1 MSDLSPKCAAER
13 PLAVSINEYALWRPL
28 ASRGREQTVEISM
41 KLFSFWRSLATYRV
55 RIALNLKGLVPD
67 EVVDVNLM
75 KGAQREAAYRAVN
88 PMMALPAFIDGEGPI
103 LFESLAIIEY
113 LDETHPNPPLL
124 PRDARGRAR
133 VRGLAQIVAC
143 DSHPLIV
150 PRVREYLEHEF
161 KLDEP
166 TRIKWCQHW
175 HTAAVTALEAHLKEA
190 ATGRYCHGD
199 AITLADIC
207 LASQAA
213 GAKFFS
219 VDTAPFSNFTRIAN
233 SLSTI
238 DAFARAHPLK
248 QPGAP
253 AS

>member
-1 MSDLSPKCAAER
+1 
-13 PLAVSINEYALWRPL
+13 
-28 ASRGREQTVEISM
+28 
-41 KLFSFWRSLATYRV
+41 
-55 RIALNLKGLVPD
+55 
-67 EVVDVNLM
+67 
-75 KGAQREAAYRAVN
+75 
-88 PMMALPAFIDGEGPI
+88 MMAIPALVDGDGPA

-124 PRDARGRAR
+124 PRDPRGRAR

-161 KLDEP
+161 KLDEAAR
-166 TRIKWCQHW
+166 TKWCQHW
-175 HTAAVTALEAHLKEA
+175 HTAALTALEAHLA
-190 ATGRYCHGD
+190 GPATGRYCHGD
-199 AITLADIC
+199 TITLADIC

-213 GAKFFS
+213 GAKFFN
-219 VDTAPFSNFTRIAN
+219 VDTARFPNFSRIAN
-233 SLSTI
+233 SLATI

-253 AS
+253 TA

>member
-1 MSDLSPKCAAER
+1 
-13 PLAVSINEYALWRPL
+13 
-28 ASRGREQTVEISM
+28 M

-55 RIALNLKGLVPD
+55 RIALNLKGLTPD
-67 EVVDVNLM
+67 EVIQVNLI
-75 KGAQREAAYRAVN
+75 KGEQRADSYRAVN
-88 PMMALPAFIDGEGPI
+88 PMMAIPALVDGDGPA

-113 LDETHPNPPLL
+113 LDETHPSPPLL

-133 VRGLAQIVAC
+133 VRGLSQIVAC

-150 PRVREYLEHEF
+150 PRVREYLSHEF
-161 KLDEP
+161 KLDE
-166 TRIKWCQHW
+166 
-175 HTAAVTALEAHLKEA
+175 AAVTKWCRHWHVAALTAIETHLQDK
-190 ATGRYCHGD
+190 ATGRYGHGD
-199 AITLADIC
+199 AVTLADIC

-219 VDTAPFSNFTRIAN
+219 VDMTPFPTFARIAN
-233 SLSTI
+233 ELAAI

-253 AS
+253 AST

>member
-1 MSDLSPKCAAER
+1 
-13 PLAVSINEYALWRPL
+13 
-28 ASRGREQTVEISM
+28 M

-55 RIALNLKGLVPD
+55 RIALNLKGLSAD

-75 KGAQREAAYRAVN
+75 KGEQRQASYRAIN
-88 PMMALPAFIDGEGPI
+88 PMMALPALIDGDGPM

-113 LDETHPNPPLL
+113 LDETRPNPPLL
-124 PRDARGRAR
+124 PRDPRGRAR

-161 KLDEP
+161 KIDEP
-166 TRIKWCQHW
+166 ARTKWCQHW
-175 HTAAVTALEAHLKEA
+175 HTAALTALEAHLGDP

-213 GAKFFS
+213 GAKFFA
-219 VDTAPFSNFTRIAN
+219 VDTARFPNFSRIAN
-233 SLSTI
+233 SLAAI

-253 AS
+253 AAA